1 MADGLWLH
9 RMTGSAAEANRFAR
23 EYGTVHTP
31 GPENTLRSPQN
42 LPGLV

>member
-1 MADGLWLH
+1 
-9 RMTGSAAEANRFAR
+9 MTGSAAEATRFAR

-31 GPENTLRSPQN
+31 GPENTLRSSQN